1 MLRADKTEA
10 IVAAFY
16 DELAE
21 TGHEGLSMDRVA
33 ARAGVGKAA
42 LYRRWPSKERMFAEL
57 VAGLGGHGPP
67 IADRGSLPEE
77 LVAYFNDGAALLEDP
92 LIRRTIPYLI
102 SRARSSSELVQSL
115 ARLPGPSRESGRFM
129 LRRAIDRGELPA
141 DVDIE
146 IALDLITAPL
156 IVHGF
161 IQGQTLGSDYPGRLA
176 AAVLR
181 GIGYTAAASADRATE
196 SITPTPGSRGDG

>member
-1 MLRADKTEA
+1 VLRADKTEA

-57 VAGLGGHGPP
+57 VAGLGGHDTLA
-67 IADRGSLPEE
+67 ADRGSLPEE
-77 LVAYFNDGAALLEDP
+77 LVAYFNDAAVLLKDP

-102 SRARSSSELVQSL
+102 SRARSSSELVESL
-115 ARLPGPSRESGRFM
+115 ARLPGPSRESGRVM
-129 LRRAIDRGELPA
+129 LSRAVNRGELPA

-156 IVHGF
+156 IVRG
-161 IQGQTLGSDYPGRLA
+161 ILLGQTPGSDYSERLA
-176 AAVLR
+176 AAVLH
-181 GIGYTAAASADRATE
+181 GIGYPRRDSPDGAPE
-196 SITPTPGSRGDG
+196 SGGSTPGHRGDG